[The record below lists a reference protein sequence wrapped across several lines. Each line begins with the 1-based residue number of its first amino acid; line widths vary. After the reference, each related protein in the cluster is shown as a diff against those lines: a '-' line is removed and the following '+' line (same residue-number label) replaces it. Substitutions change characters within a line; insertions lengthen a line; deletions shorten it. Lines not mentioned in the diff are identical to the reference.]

1 MNMSLDSFHFQKG
14 NNLNAPFPLTW
25 LLVWKSLYLI
35 VKTKEVKNYAA
46 KLYCNV
52 HFIAGKTF
60 HTAETESKHL
70 QAHNQQ
76 DMTLSDH

>member
-1 MNMSLDSFHFQKG
+1 MSLGSFHLQKG
-14 NNLNAPFPLTW
+14 NNLNALCPLSW
-25 LLVWKSLYLI
+25 LLAWESLYLI

-60 HTAETESKHL
+60 HIAETESKRL

-76 DMTLSDH
+76 DKTFSDH